1 MPLIQY
7 TAGKYT
13 ETYEVKKEEQMSEIK
28 PKEEIKNG
36 VAYLQC
42 NAFSTKNKTN
52 CLMMLPLDRFG
63 RFEGKCGGCGVFTKL
78 SAWWLTAR
86 QREFKA
92 MRGELR
98 LKVER
103 GLQLTLQEFDLVAK
117 EHV

>member
-1 MPLIQY
+1 MDTPK
-7 TAGKYT
+7 A
-13 ETYEVKKEEQMSEIK
+13 KEEV
-28 PKEEIKNG
+28 KNG

-42 NAFSTKNKTN
+42 NHLNTRTRQH
-52 CLMMLPLDRFG
+52 CLNMLPLDRFG
-63 RFEGKCGGCGVFTKL
+63 RYEGKCGGCGGQIKL

-92 MRGELR
+92 MRSELR

-103 GLQLTLQEFDLVAK
+103 GLQLTIQEFDFVAK